1 MEVWKMIIKV
11 RGKLYDSKEE
21 SIGILF
27 SRDEMKMISHQLI
40 EKYPAVSMLIRNE
53 SRDDNSYEDMC
64 KKRKESESFYND
76 VKDKYPEDEYIFKD
90 VPCKKTFK
98 KDLEVV

>member
-64 KKRKESESFYND
+64 KTRKECESFYND

-90 VPCKKTFK
+90 VPCKKTLK
-98 KDLEVV
+98 KDLEVA

>member
-1 MEVWKMIIKV
+1 MIIKV

-21 SIGILF
+21 TIVVLF

-40 EKYPAVSMLIRNE
+40 EKYPYISILVRNE
-53 SRDDNSYEDMC
+53 GRDDESYEDMC
-64 KKRKESESFYND
+64 KTKNESESFYND
-76 VKDKYPEDEYIFKD
+76 IKDKYPEDKYILKD

-98 KDLEVV
+98 KDLEVT